1 MILVVDMNWKKD
13 SLSLYEFVS
22 PIISVIQPLEDCEVK
37 HFWDIEPT
45 ELSAYSKIV
54 LSGTT
59 LKDQATLKH
68 IDKFNWIKTYGKP
81 ILGIC
86 AGMQTISLVFGTPLT
101 KCLQIGM
108 AEITTLKENPLFL
121 GDFKAYVL
129 HNFSV
134 ESSET
139 FETLA
144 QSAKCLQAVKYKQ
157 KNIYGI
163 LFHPEV
169 RNQEVLKQFIKL
181 KQ

>member
-1 MILVVDMNWKKD
+1 
-13 SLSLYEFVS
+13 
-22 PIISVIQPLEDCEVK
+22 
-37 HFWDIEPT
+37 
-45 ELSAYSKIV
+45 
-54 LSGTT
+54 
-59 LKDQATLKH
+59 
-68 IDKFNWIKTYGKP
+68 
-81 ILGIC
+81 
-86 AGMQTISLVFGTPLT
+86 
-101 KCLQIGM
+101 M